1 MRETPV
7 GDVFRDV
14 RDDSRFGSQNG
25 FRTDFK
31 VSGDADLGGDG
42 CIVAD
47 LGAAGDSGLGDN
59 HAMLAD
65 DDVVAEL
72 G

>member
-1 MRETPV
+1 MDFLDEGRELFERGVLAAGVLERRCRETPV

-25 FRTDFK
+25 FRADFK

-42 CIVAD
+42 A
-47 LGAAGDSGLGDN
+47 
-59 HAMLAD
+59 
-65 DDVVAEL
+65 
-72 G
+72 